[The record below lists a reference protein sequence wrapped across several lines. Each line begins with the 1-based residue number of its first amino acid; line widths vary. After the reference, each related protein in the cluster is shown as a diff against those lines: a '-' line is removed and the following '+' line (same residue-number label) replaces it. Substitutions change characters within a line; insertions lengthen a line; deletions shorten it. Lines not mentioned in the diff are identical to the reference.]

1 MVTVMKVAVIRIG
14 LCCLFF
20 LHNSYAADE
29 WSQRWEP
36 SRTRSA
42 EHLAQAN
49 LIELK
54 EADYYDGIGKTTI
67 YSNSTST
74 SSIGTVNSSTSNV
87 NLTGSD
93 NNVGISADAQN
104 ESEVNSTTNKANQA
118 CPNLGTLTGATLC

>member
-1 MVTVMKVAVIRIG
+1 MIMKISVINVG
-14 LCCLFF
+14 LFCCCILG
-20 LHNSYAADE
+20 NAYATSDE

-54 EADYYDGIGKTTI
+54 EADYYDGVGKTTI